1 MRRIFVLAIPV
12 VVACVAGLLF
22 AIHVFHSETPD
33 GVIRVQS
40 IQADIFYLDAE
51 DIVKQGPPGVLV
63 IRLDEPVELVP
74 HSYDRAGFDGP
85 ETVGTWVEKLGVPL
99 VFNAGQYDENL
110 RHLGWLKAQDQWLS
124 KYRKEQ
130 WKGLLLSG
138 PIGHEGWSRLADLED
153 VDAKI
158 IERYEHVVQ
167 SMMLVDHDGK
177 IRVRESDRVAC
188 RSAIAEDAQGRLI
201 FLMTQ
206 GATTLADFAR
216 WIPQS
221 GLNIVRAMNLD
232 GGVEAQ
238 VALRT
243 PEFNLSMYG
252 TFGVGSTGFPTIQ
265 GLVQYPIPNV
275 IAVRPIR
282 TLSDQGRA
290 LGLEVGE

>member
-1 MRRIFVLAIPV
+1 MKRVFVLAIPV
-12 VVACVAGLLF
+12 VVACIAGLLL

-74 HSYDRAGFDGP
+74 HSYAKTGFDGP
-85 ETVGTWVEKLGVPL
+85 ETVGTWIEKLGVPL

-124 KYRKEQ
+124 KYRKDQ

-221 GLNIVRAMNLD
+221 GLNVVRAMNLD

-282 TLSDQGRA
+282 ALSGRA
-290 LGLEVGE
+290 ER